1 LEIVMPWEPRTV
13 VDKRREFVSLA
24 LQPEANVRELARRF
38 RVSARTGHKFI
49 NRFRVE
55 GVSGLEDR
63 SRRPLHSPSRS
74 SPRTEERVLEI
85 RARHP
90 SWGGRKIAARMKALG
105 YDEIPAPSTITEI
118 LRRNSLLG
126 SGMRGGQSAFTRFEH
141 EHPNALWQMDFKGH
155 FATDTGRCHAL
166 TALDDHSRF
175 NLVLE
180 ACANE
185 QGKTVQNK
193 LEPVFERFGLPETI
207 ITDNGSPWGGG
218 GAQNVW
224 TPFCVWLARLGIRV
238 SHSRP
243 HHPQTLGKDERFHR
257 TLDVE
262 LLQGRCFRDLKET
275 QRAFDR
281 FRSIYN
287 HERPHE
293 ALGYEPPAKR
303 YTPSPRP
310 FPKTLPEIAYGDDD
324 VVRQVDVNGK
334 LSFRG
339 RAFRIPKAFKGFPV
353 ALRPSHDEDG
363 SFTVFFMATPITTL
377 DLTEPA

>member
-1 LEIVMPWEPRTV
+1 MAHRG
-13 VDKRREFVSLA
+13 A
-24 LQPEANVRELARRF
+24 A
-38 RVSARTGHKFI
+38 
-49 NRFRVE
+49 
-55 GVSGLEDR
+55 
-63 SRRPLHSPSRS
+63 
-74 SPRTEERVLEI
+74 
-85 RARHP
+85 
-90 SWGGRKIAARMKALG
+90 AARKTSG
-105 YDEIPAPSTITEI
+105 
-118 LRRNSLLG
+118 RR
-126 SGMRGGQSAFTRFEH
+126 SAFGSRGS
-141 EHPNALWQMDFKGH
+141 AS
-155 FATDTGRCHAL
+155 ASR
-166 TALDDHSRF
+166 TA
-175 NLVLE
+175 
-180 ACANE
+180 A
-185 QGKTVQNK
+185 
-193 LEPVFERFGLPETI
+193 P
-207 ITDNGSPWGGG
+207 
-218 GAQNVW
+218 
-224 TPFCVWLARLGIRV
+224 
-238 SHSRP
+238 
-243 HHPQTLGKDERFHR
+243 TLGKDERFHR